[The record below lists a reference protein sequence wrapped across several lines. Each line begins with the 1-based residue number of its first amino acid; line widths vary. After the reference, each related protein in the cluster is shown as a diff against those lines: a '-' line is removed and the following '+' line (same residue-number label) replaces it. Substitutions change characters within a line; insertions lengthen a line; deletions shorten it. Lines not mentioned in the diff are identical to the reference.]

1 MKLSVIDVLQTYGVE
16 MPKSF
21 LQGEELRNA
30 AIDIDILHE
39 NILKTH
45 NENDT
50 TLLEEQLAELEHAC
64 FTKMNLEL
72 AAYFKQGFKMGMR
85 LAKELNDEE

>member
-30 AIDIDILHE
+30 ANDIDILHE

-50 TLLEEQLAELEHAC
+50 TLLEE
-64 FTKMNLEL
+64 
-72 AAYFKQGFKMGMR
+72 
-85 LAKELNDEE
+85 